1 MRREVR
7 LVDFIDSLADDPEL
21 EAVFDLEPVAVMTQA
36 GLSVDQQALLP
47 GGTTGEIR
55 NALNAELE
63 GVVNS
68 TAVAFVSRRRSS
80 SR

>member
-7 LVDFIDSLADDPEL
+7 LVDFVNSLADDPEL
-21 EAVFDLEPVAVMTQA
+21 EAMFDLEPVAVMIHA

-47 GGTTGEIR
+47 GGTAGEIR
-55 NALNAELE
+55 DALDAEVE
-63 GVVNS
+63 GVAGS
-68 TAVAFVSRRRSS
+68 KAVALVARRRSS